1 MKFRVKQGQ
10 TIKHDGKCA
19 AGGAVLP
26 ADFAP
31 EATVAGW
38 FAGGVL
44 ELVPEP
50 PKTPAPVAAPASAPH
65 AVEASEDESDDAAPA
80 PRAPVATPAG
90 HGRWGN
96 RGRR

>member
-31 EATVAGW
+31 EATVAS
-38 FAGGVL
+38 
-44 ELVPEP
+44 VPMTPMRP
-50 PKTPAPVAAPASAPH
+50 PGRSSGQIPSRPSC
-65 AVEASEDESDDAAPA
+65 
-80 PRAPVATPAG
+80 RAPSSSLTAMRKA
-90 HGRWGN
+90 
-96 RGRR
+96 